1 MSSGAGDLLGIAVS
15 LTIPSLVAALC
26 INGVGIGGQQVVGVV
41 DALHEASRAGY
52 PENPATQGLVA
63 GMWSSLSGAGRCV
76 NRTYVQ
82 IIGFILSRF
91 VSRAGSG
98 LLVDVY
104 GFSPVTS
111 IACGLQL
118 VVAIVTFLYL
128 VTCECSLVARE
139 SGLKWED
146 VTIVEHGRRIEDQV
160 RN

>member
-1 MSSGAGDLLGIAVS
+1 MVLS
-15 LTIPSLVAALC
+15 LR
-26 INGVGIGGQQVVGVV
+26 GGQVRQLYTCTVHTHSVF
-41 DALHEASRAGY
+41 L
-52 PENPATQGLVA
+52 
-63 GMWSSLSGAGRCV
+63 
-76 NRTYVQ
+76 
-82 IIGFILSRF
+82 LSRF

-118 VVAIVTFLYL
+118 VVALVTFIYL

-146 VTIVEHGRRIEDQV
+146 VTIVEHGRRREDQV
-160 RN
+160 RHAMMIIVRQLMCISFYM

>member
-1 MSSGAGDLLGIAVS
+1 MVIS
-15 LTIPSLVAALC
+15 LR
-26 INGVGIGGQQVVGVV
+26 GGQVRQLYMCTV
-41 DALHEASRAGY
+41 L
-52 PENPATQGLVA
+52 
-63 GMWSSLSGAGRCV
+63 
-76 NRTYVQ
+76 TYSV
-82 IIGFILSRF
+82 FVLSRF

-118 VVAIVTFLYL
+118 VVALVTFIYL

-146 VTIVEHGRRIEDQV
+146 VTIVEHGRRREDQV
-160 RN
+160 NLLDVI